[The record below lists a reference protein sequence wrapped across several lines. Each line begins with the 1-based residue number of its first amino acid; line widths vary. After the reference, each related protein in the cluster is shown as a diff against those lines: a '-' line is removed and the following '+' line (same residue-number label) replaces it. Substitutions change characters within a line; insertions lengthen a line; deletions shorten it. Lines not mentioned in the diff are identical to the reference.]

1 MSLGDYVQVFVWRMA
16 VEYRFFGLPQNRY
29 TSFIL
34 VKFIVVHPRRILVFI
49 ALSFYI
55 VKRTNVGRI
64 QSWQLILVQWF
75 LLEAFNSIKFE
86 HMFRLWTWNKSIP
99 KGKSCSN
106 HHFSGTM
113 LVSRRV
119 ELYRVFDMQV
129 AHVRDVSLCRFVWLM
144 KGKMET

>member
-64 QSWQLILVQWF
+64 QS
-75 LLEAFNSIKFE
+75 
-86 HMFRLWTWNKSIP
+86 
-99 KGKSCSN
+99 
-106 HHFSGTM
+106 
-113 LVSRRV
+113 
-119 ELYRVFDMQV
+119 
-129 AHVRDVSLCRFVWLM
+129 
-144 KGKMET
+144 